1 MLDIRNEN
9 FVTDPKKEIVRICN
23 FLGLENIDEQ
33 YLNDCASIVFA
44 SPKKTRN
51 QINWKP
57 EFIEMVQKQIDKYE
71 FLKGY
76 SF

>member
-1 MLDIRNEN
+1 M
-9 FVTDPKKEIVRICN
+9 CN
-23 FLGLENIDEQ
+23 FLGINNICED

-57 EFIEMVQKQIDKYE
+57 KFIKMVHNQIDKYD
-71 FLKGY
+71 FLRGY
-76 SF
+76 SFDV